1 MWFFVYY
8 FTFIDNYNKIYDLL
22 ILRNLKLLIITIL

>member
-8 FTFIDNYNKIYDLL
+8 FTFIDNYNKIYDLYVL
-22 ILRNLKLLIITIL
+22 SILHFSKAYL